1 MASVLIVDDQ
11 LVARQLFEMLLR
23 DSENY
28 RVADSLAS
36 AEGAVAWCR
45 VNPVDLILMDVVM
58 LNGRNG
64 LEAAKEIRKYR
75 PDVRI
80 VAVTSM
86 PEESFLERAREAG
99 IDSFWYKE
107 IQERPLLEV
116 LDRTMAG
123 EHVYPDT
130 SPEIMLGNCL
140 SIEITP
146 KEMEVLR
153 ELTTGATDQEIA
165 ERLKVSA
172 ATVRFHVKNL
182 LSKTGFRSRTQ
193 LAVRARTRGL
203 VIGGETYQL

>member
-107 IQERPLLEV
+107 YGDTSLKEIC
-116 LDRTMAG
+116 DRTMLG
-123 EHVYPDT
+123 EFVWPDS
-130 SPEIMLGNCL
+130 SPVVMIGLARSDEF
-140 SIEITP
+140 TA
-146 KEMEVLR
+146 R
-153 ELTTGATDQEIA
+153 ELEVIRALVQGNRYEDITDELHI
-165 ERLKVSA
+165 SMN
-172 ATVRFHVKNL
+172 TVKYHVQNIL
-182 LSKTGFRSRTQ
+182 RKTGFKTALQ
-193 LAVRARTRGL
+193 LVAEVVEKRL
-203 VIGGETYQL
+203 ILPKY